1 MSKNFIEKTGISI
14 ISGLFL
20 LLPLLVA
27 AQGLVPTAPLISGP
41 TDIAV
46 LIGKVLG
53 WLANTV
59 LVVGVAMLLYAA
71 ILYMTAGA
79 SETILAKSKTV
90 LLYAIIGIAV
100 AVLAYSVKPFLITVF
115 QGGF

>member
-1 MSKNFIEKTGISI
+1 MNKSFIKKIGAGIAFS
-14 ISGLFL
+14 LA
-20 LLPLLVA
+20 LLPLIAL
-27 AQGLVPTAPLISGP
+27 AQGIVPTGPIISSP

-59 LVVGVAMLLYAA
+59 LVIGLIMLLYAA

-90 LLYAIIGIAV
+90 LIYAIIGIVV
-100 AVLAYSVKPFLITVF
+100 AILAYSVYPFLLT
-115 QGGF
+115 

>member
-1 MSKNFIEKTGISI
+1 MNKSFIKKTGVSI

-20 LLPLLVA
+20 LLPLLVV
-27 AQGLVPTAPLISGP
+27 AQGVVPTAPLISGP

-59 LVVGVAMLLYAA
+59 LVIGIAMLLYAA

-79 SETILAKSKTV
+79 SETVLAKSKTV
-90 LLYAIIGIAV
+90 LLYAIIGIVV
-100 AVLAYSVKPFLITVF
+100 AILAYSVKPFLITFF